1 MSQAESAEPA
11 RRLSGMRV
19 AAFAA
24 KPLIMLALLL
34 ALPFALH
41 SGGVLRWPS
50 FLDRTDPI
58 ARREAQQLPRAVAL
72 LKASPADGVALA
84 AEATPEGHWRFVN
97 RAGETLT
104 AGTPEEM
111 QRVASI
117 LLPDA
122 KPDARLTLYLTQ
134 DTLLERRAA
143 LKDLPKGIQ
152 LLFTA
157 RDAAFPVLGRSEVAS
172 EPLYIEVRPNV
183 IVEAGAP
190 EAVRE
195 VLWQLLRPIDRASVR
210 VLALEPGGPP
220 TLTSNPRK
228 DPATGRAMIDVID
241 PASLG
246 AAMGSVRG
254 QTLVIS
260 GRAQSGVIYVKPSSG
275 PERGLLIK
283 DLFAAAADA
292 DINLLI
298 LEAASTPRQPG
309 GRNWFW
315 QRIEVK
321 GLDKGLQR
329 PRMADL
335 LDAVGGGSGRFLATA
350 QPSDT
355 ARTLLELRRAPQL
368 PRGSAASRGLGEVLM
383 DSVSDITGR
392 VITTRVQANLRNA
405 DRQREIDRR
414 ILPLVPSSVQ
424 IGYGLLFVLGLLGL
438 TKSRQWWARI
448 WPPENAAE
456 YAGMAGYT
464 AARVIRA
471 ALFYLV
477 FLPLA
482 AVPAA
487 PMALLQFLSR
497 VVRGAPKPAG

>member
-1 MSQAESAEPA
+1 MSQADGAEAA
-11 RRLSGMRV
+11 RRVSGLRV
-19 AAFAA
+19 ATFAV

-34 ALPFALH
+34 VLPFALH

-72 LKASPADGVALA
+72 LKASPADSVALA
-84 AEATPEGHWRFVN
+84 AEATQEGHWRFVN
-97 RAGETLT
+97 RTGETLT

-122 KPDARLTLYLTQ
+122 KPDARLALYLTQ

-143 LKDLPKGIQ
+143 VKDLPKGTQ
-152 LLFTA
+152 LLFAA

-183 IVEAGAP
+183 VVEAGAP

-220 TLTSNPRK
+220 TLEPSPRK
-228 DPATGRAMIDVID
+228 DRATGRALIDVID

-254 QTLVIS
+254 QTLIIS
-260 GRAQSGVIYVKPSSG
+260 GRAQSGVLYVKPSSG

-298 LEAASTPRQPG
+298 LESTSTPRQPG

-315 QRIEVK
+315 QKVEVK
-321 GLDKGLQR
+321 GLDTGLQR
-329 PRMADL
+329 PRIADL
-335 LDAVGGGSGRFLATA
+335 LDAVGGSSGRFLATA
-350 QPSDT
+350 QPAEAS
-355 ARTLLELRRAPQL
+355 RTLLELRPAPQV
-368 PRGSAASRGLGEVLM
+368 PRSSSSRGFGDLLM
-383 DSVSDITGR
+383 DSVGDLTGR
-392 VITTRVQANLRNA
+392 VLTARVQASLRNA

-414 ILPLVPSSVQ
+414 IVPLIPSSVQ
-424 IGYGLLFVLGLLGL
+424 LGYGLLFLLGL
-438 TKSRQWWARI
+438 IGLPKSRAWWDRI
-448 WPPENAAE
+448 WPPETAAD
-456 YAGMAGYT
+456 YAGLAGYI

-471 ALFYLV
+471 ALFFLI
-477 FLPLA
+477 FLPVA

-487 PMALLQFLSR
+487 PLALLELLTR
-497 VVRGAPKPAG
+497 TARRAPKPAG